1 MTPISTGITPATG
14 TPNANG
20 ASNALNANFD
30 MFLKLLTT
38 QMQNQ
43 DPLDPMETSEYT
55 QQLVQY
61 SSVEQSIQ
69 QTSTL
74 KDILAS
80 LSTQDLAQSANF
92 LGTHAMFD
100 SATAGMS
107 ASTPADWSW
116 EASRPV
122 ETLSATITNASGQV
136 VDTRVLDAA
145 RVGNFRWDGS
155 LANGRTAPDGS
166 YTLALTARSADG
178 TNVPVAIRSKGLIDQ
193 VETVGGVVRLGIN
206 GADFGVS
213 DLIRV
218 RSRADD

>member
-1 MTPISTGITPATG
+1 MTPISSSITPATG
-14 TPNANG
+14 AQNANG
-20 ASNALNANFD
+20 ANAALNANFD

-61 SSVEQSIQ
+61 SAVEQSIQ

-92 LGTHAMFD
+92 LGTYAMFD

-107 ASTPADWSW
+107 ATTPADWSW
-116 EASRPV
+116 EASRAV

-136 VDTRVLDAA
+136 VETRVLDAA
-145 RVGNFRWDGS
+145 RAGNFRWDGS
-155 LANGRTAPDGS
+155 LSNGRTAPDGS
-166 YTLALTARSADG
+166 YTLALTARAADG
-178 TNVPVAIRSKGLIDQ
+178 ANVPVAIRSKGLIDQ

-206 GADFGVS
+206 GADFGVP